1 MSSARSIEPTTGHW
15 NQQQSNSGGFV
26 LYHKGILAT
35 GKKWPSGSL
44 MCSPDRKPLA
54 MVWTGAGG
62 GRGVGRK
69 RKCLLPLWTD
79 IGNSKREMK
88 VPRQGS
94 INTQLESELKS
105 LFSRYSLEEIRRES
119 WFLPQAQL
127 NTGIVTT
134 GLCQTP
140 TQHQPH
146 RHFTSHYLPSC
157 HQIRLLLSSLNSL
170 YTVLSPHLCSLH
182 PLLSLCHTL
191 LYPSGPAQVALA
203 SDHL

>member
-1 MSSARSIEPTTGHW
+1 MLPRQETTG
-15 NQQQSNSGGFV
+15 
-26 LYHKGILAT
+26 
-35 GKKWPSGSL
+35 
-44 MCSPDRKPLA
+44 A

-69 RKCLLPLWTD
+69 RKCPLPLWTD

-94 INTQLESELKS
+94 IDTQLESELKS
-105 LFSRYSLEEIRRES
+105 LFNPYSPEEIRRES
-119 WFLPQAQL
+119 WFLPQAKL
-127 NTGIVTT
+127 NTRIVTT

-140 TQHQPH
+140 TQRQPH

-157 HQIRLLLSSLNSL
+157 HQIRLPLSSLNSL
-170 YTVLSPHLCSLH
+170 YTVLSPRLCSLH
-182 PLLSLCHTL
+182 PLLPLCHKL
-191 LYPSGPAQVALA
+191 LYPSGPARMALA